1 MTRLDKLWRAVEG
14 PGAPPRLDSGRV
26 KARVNAVLGAGPAER
41 RIDMRKRFCFI
52 LAAAAA
58 LAIMGTAF
66 AAAVDW
72 NALSAHFQG
81 DTSLGLA
88 YLDSE
93 VRSVRDQN
101 YVFAVEGSAADE
113 SNVYLVVSVTA
124 VSDEAKAFLFSD
136 DFNSMDTFSAYATAS
151 DGGELWAMS
160 LGYHELQSGL
170 PHCRRFAVDIG
181 LEHAISGGTV
191 YVRCGYMEKGKRVEV
206 PITPASSVTVKIA
219 ASGTGVLKLE
229 AEPDPASAP
238 LTIQEITLSP
248 FTCQMKTA
256 CTSVNIYPNIRF
268 RMTDGSIRTQSQMLS
283 LNSGVHSLAWTRY
296 ISELQYQ
303 FHEIQDLNK
312 ISAVIVFDMEYP
324 RNGSRP
330 VPAEPDPAL
339 EPFTVTRLDPLEEG
353 AGYSIPVRE
362 LTEKLGGTFR
372 ADGEQAVCTYRDVA
386 VVLQA
391 GSRTA
396 LVNDRAVE
404 LKQAPAMRD
413 GVLAAPYEAFTDAW
427 GISACVQRED
437 GERINERE
445 VQLIWHDWYI
455 VP

>member
-72 NALSAHFQG
+72 SALSAHFQG

-101 YVFAVEGSAADE
+101 YVFAVESSAADE
-113 SNVYLVVSVTA
+113 NNVYLVVSVTA

-151 DGGELWAMS
+151 DGEELWAMS
-160 LGYHELQSGL
+160 MGYHELRAGL

-181 LEHAISGGTV
+181 LEHAVSGGTV
-191 YVRCGYMEKGKRVEV
+191 SMRCGYMEKGKRVEV
-206 PITPASSVTVKIA
+206 PIIPASSVTVKIA
-219 ASGTGVLKLE
+219 ASGTGVLGFE
-229 AEPDPASAP
+229 VEPDPASAP

-256 CTSVNIYPNIRF
+256 CTSTNIYPNIRF
-268 RMTDGSIRTQSQMLS
+268 RMADGSIRTQSQMMS
-283 LNSGVHSLAWTRY
+283 LNGGTHNLEWTWHT
-296 ISELQYQ
+296 SELQYQ
-303 FHEIQDLNK
+303 FYEIQDLNK

-324 RNGSRP
+324 LDGSRP
-330 VPAEPDPAL
+330 VPAEPDPSL
-339 EPFTVTRLDPLEEG
+339 DPFTVTRLDPLEEG
-353 AGYSIPVRE
+353 VGYSIPVRE

-386 VVLQA
+386 VILRA

-396 LVNDRAVE
+396 LVNDQAVE
-404 LKQAPAMRD
+404 LKQAPAMQD
-413 GVLAAPYEAFTDAW
+413 GVLAGPCGVVTVA
-427 GISACVQRED
+427 GGMSACVLRED
-437 GERINERE
+437 GERLNERE
-445 VQLIWHDWYI
+445 VQLIWYDWYI
-455 VP
+455 IP